1 MATIAPYIP
10 ESITV
15 HLGSPDSNAENVT
28 VSFSDYVKNVLS
40 SEVYPTWEPAALRAN
55 ALAIISFALN
65 RIYTEYYRSRGY
77 SFDITS
83 STAIDQ
89 KFINGRNIYENI
101 SELVDELFTDYLRK
115 QGFVEPLAAKFCNG
129 VTVTCSGL
137 SQWGSQYL
145 AQDGANSIDILRT
158 YYGEDV
164 EFVTN
169 APVQNLQESYPGSPV
184 RRGDIGVNVS
194 FLQVALNRI
203 SQNYP
208 AIPKVPVDAIFGE
221 ATENAVRAFQSI
233 FSLTVDGIVGRAT
246 WYTIVMLYTA
256 VLKLGELQSLGQ
268 TFYGYSW
275 EYPEQILPGEQGA
288 KVTHLQYMLSVVSQ
302 FNSAVQEPPVSGVF
316 GDTTTQA
323 VTTFQR
329 AYGLP
334 ETGTVDRATWDS
346 IYSQFA
352 GIETTVFGNEAL
364 FPFTRPPMAVTEAD
378 LQEQLIAAAAAFPEL
393 DAPKKTGKL
402 DAQTKKKSRGLP
414 ASNRKRPDRHTGRAE
429 RVRSGGDAVFIAA
442 RAVHALRAVSGDNA
456 QVGYAGQGGAHRM
469 NTPANYVG
477 QPIRSLQTMLRT
489 IAHADE
495 TLLKIVPDGIYG
507 PNTVQAVREFQ
518 RQNALPVTGETDNAT
533 WNKLVA
539 VYTVQSPSVL
549 PAAPVTVRWT
559 PNRTLAAG
567 SRNSHLF
574 LIQSMLQALARFY
587 VNAPVLTVTGV
598 HDAPSVAAV
607 KWLQKLAALPQT
619 GEIDQTT
626 WAYLSGLYT
635 LASGNGDGAD
645 LHSGS

>member
-233 FSLTVDGIVGRAT
+233 FSLTVDSIVGRAT

-316 GDTTTQA
+316 GDTTT
-323 VTTFQR
+323 
-329 AYGLP
+329 
-334 ETGTVDRATWDS
+334 
-346 IYSQFA
+346 
-352 GIETTVFGNEAL
+352 
-364 FPFTRPPMAVTEAD
+364 
-378 LQEQLIAAAAAFPEL
+378 
-393 DAPKKTGKL
+393 
-402 DAQTKKKSRGLP
+402 
-414 ASNRKRPDRHTGRAE
+414 
-429 RVRSGGDAVFIAA
+429 
-442 RAVHALRAVSGDNA
+442 
-456 QVGYAGQGGAHRM
+456 
-469 NTPANYVG
+469 
-477 QPIRSLQTMLRT
+477 
-489 IAHADE
+489 
-495 TLLKIVPDGIYG
+495 
-507 PNTVQAVREFQ
+507 QAVREFQ